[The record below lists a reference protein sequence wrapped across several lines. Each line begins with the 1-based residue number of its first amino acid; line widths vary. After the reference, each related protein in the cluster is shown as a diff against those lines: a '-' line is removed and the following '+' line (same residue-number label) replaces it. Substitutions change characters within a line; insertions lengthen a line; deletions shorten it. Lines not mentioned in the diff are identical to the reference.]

1 VVAAVPIKAA
11 QLVQVVRVVVAM
23 LELVEQ
29 IMPEATE
36 RVILVAVAVAV
47 RFNLLL
53 AMVVLE
59 APAS

>member
-1 VVAAVPIKAA
+1 
-11 QLVQVVRVVVAM
+11 M